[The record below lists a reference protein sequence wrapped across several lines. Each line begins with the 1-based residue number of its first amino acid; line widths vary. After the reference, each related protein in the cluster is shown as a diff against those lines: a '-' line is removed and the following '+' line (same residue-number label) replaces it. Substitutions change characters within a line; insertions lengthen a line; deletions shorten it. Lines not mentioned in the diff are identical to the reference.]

1 MLLITKLYST
11 LLWAHGLQH
20 TSFLCPHYLAICS
33 HSCPLI
39 WWCYLSISSSA
50 THFSG
55 FSAMGFSRQERWSGF
70 HFLLQGIF
78 PTQGSNPCL
87 LHWQADSLPRSH
99 QGSPSWV
106 SFYLEAQETATG
118 PQKTKSEG
126 TSLYCIWY
134 YRKKRE
140 KEGRGWG
147 GASRGSI
154 EETVALLLSQVLYLS
169 GLFAVNRNHFYF
181 KQKIP

>member
-1 MLLITKLYST
+1 MFDCAGSSFLRGLFSSCSEQGLLSNCVEASRFDGFFCFQAWAVGHLDFSSCNTWAQ
-11 LLWAHGLQH
+11 LLGH
-20 TSFLCPHYLAICS
+20 TSSSTCEVFL
-33 HSCPLI
+33 
-39 WWCYLSISSSA
+39 
-50 THFSG
+50 
-55 FSAMGFSRQERWSGF
+55 
-70 HFLLQGIF
+70 
-78 PTQGSNPCL
+78 TQGLNPCL
-87 LHWQADSLPRSH
+87 LHWQVDSLPRSH